1 MFGTSF
7 ALLLEWILIFTI
19 FGFRNPEIAVRI
31 RLKVF
36 KTKPLVSV
44 CHAMLEIHWKH
55 YPLYGKQKKIL
66 WFSIWQKLR
75 LKILVLDAGNDG
87 QWSRWSKMLKI
98 TEHFNYRSERTNAAK
113 DWHTTMLSQHLYRYT
128 SVNMKIDESLPH
140 KLSADSDCRLVVNYW
155 GGIQVNQ
162 LSPLCI

>member
-44 CHAMLEIHWKH
+44 CHAMLEIH
-55 YPLYGKQKKIL
+55 
-66 WFSIWQKLR
+66 
-75 LKILVLDAGNDG
+75 
-87 QWSRWSKMLKI
+87 
-98 TEHFNYRSERTNAAK
+98 
-113 DWHTTMLSQHLYRYT
+113 
-128 SVNMKIDESLPH
+128 
-140 KLSADSDCRLVVNYW
+140 
-155 GGIQVNQ
+155 
-162 LSPLCI
+162 